1 MRGHDRPQATM
12 LTLVSPEKRVP
23 ANHQI
28 RRITLLAET
37 ALKELSPFVG
47 ADVQ

>member
-1 MRGHDRPQATM
+1 MRGQDRPQATM